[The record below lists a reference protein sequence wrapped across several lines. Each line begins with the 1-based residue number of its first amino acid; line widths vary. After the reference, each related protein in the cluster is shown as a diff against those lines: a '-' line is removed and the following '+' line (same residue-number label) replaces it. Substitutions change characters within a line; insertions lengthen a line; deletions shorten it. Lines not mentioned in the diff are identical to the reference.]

1 MKKRIISV
9 LLLCCMVL
17 GLLPTTTFANNGG
30 AKAIQLGTSG
40 ISGYDSTN
48 SSYDYIH
55 FGTWNNSTVKW
66 RVLDTKTNMANAQQ
80 GDGFFLLSDVLLGTG
95 EYGGVEFDYTTP
107 YTNDWKGSRG
117 KDWCNDF
124 YTRNFSTTEQKAVL
138 ATNKSDALYGMYY
151 DASDNILDGD
161 KVFFL
166 SAEEAENAAY
176 GFTDDNAR
184 IANYGDSA
192 GVWWLRSPRRLTSDF
207 AGTVNK
213 NGAVI
218 GEWVNQT
225 NAARPAFNL
234 KPDSVLIVSAAVG
247 GKGTAD
253 GMFKIPEYSGD
264 EWKLTL
270 LDDTRTFRV
279 TETTAAGK
287 PGGTV
292 TLNFSGPR
300 TGLNEYIS
308 AIIEGENGAA
318 YYGRIMKPTATDR
331 QLSFTLPHDLASGN
345 YKLHVFSEQ
354 CNGDYQTDYASQF
367 QTVALT
373 VEEAATEQFALTPGG
388 TYYFDLSSENIPGT
402 VNDDLPDKSMHYV
415 PFTYAGAVDA
425 YKLTSEMA
433 TTEEYAKKNKYLH
446 SLFVADYA
454 VTGAVNWNVLNG
466 ENLIFGKNYSFDGV
480 DYMLRAPSVGS
491 GSTGSGAL
499 ERGTPQSNEWDRIL
513 DKNDGYIKNWSVEYS
528 WGQDTSSTSPS
539 HRGIRGNGSAHNW
552 ASNDT
557 MHSMPSLRFRP
568 VLEVLDPDTLGT
580 DGLKAV
586 TLDLGGGKLGGSSDR
601 IQIIV
606 KNGKS
611 FTAPASDG
619 LTRPDGN
626 TGSYF
631 KWLGSDGELYE
642 PGDNVSADVTSLTAQ
657 FALIEQFRLA
667 PGGTYYFDLSAMGI
681 PGTVN
686 DALPDNTMHYV
697 PFTYVGIVEAYNL
710 KSAMETTEAYAKQNA
725 YVHSMFVADYAVTH
739 TISWKELYAKDLIFG
754 KGYVAG
760 GVDYMLRMPS
770 AGSGDTGSGNSK
782 RGTPQSNEWDRI
794 LDKNDGYIK
803 NWSGMSSWG
812 QDTPNIANGNRAL
825 RGHDS
830 IRNWGSSDST
840 ISSPDIGFRPVLEVL
855 NLGTLDAD
863 GLKAVTLDLG
873 GGKLGG
879 SSDRIQIIVK
889 NGESFTAPASDGLT
903 RPDGDTGSSFKWFG
917 SDGKLYEPGDNV
929 PADVTSLTAQFD
941 EQFTLM
947 TGGTY
952 WFDLSGMGIPGTVNG
967 SLPDT
972 TLHYVPFTYAG
983 TVDAYKL
990 ASAMAATEEYAQQNK
1005 YAHSLFVADYAV
1017 THTISWENL
1026 NTAGMIFGKN
1036 YAAGS
1041 VEYTLRAPSEGRS
1054 YRDSGESICGNPQS
1068 NEWDRILDKYDG
1080 YIKNWNGM
1088 SSWGQDTAHNYAQGR
1103 ATRGYSSARNWSF
1116 HESSDT
1122 KSHLGFRPVLE
1133 VLNPKTLGADGLK
1146 AITLDLGGG
1155 KLGGSSEDIQ
1165 IIVKNGESFT
1175 APASDGLTR
1184 PDGDTGSYFMWL
1196 GSDSK
1201 LYAPGSSVPANVNR
1215 LTAQFGLTEQF
1226 TLVPGGT
1233 YYFDLSV
1240 ENIPGTV
1247 KDNLPDKLM
1256 HYVPFTYTGTVDA
1269 YKLTSE
1275 MATTEEYAEE
1285 NKYLHSLFVADYAV
1299 TYAVSWNTLNDASL
1313 IFGKDYAGGGVS
1325 YTLRAPS
1332 VGSHDI
1338 GSGNSKRGT
1347 PQSNEWDRILD
1358 KNDGYIKNYGEEA
1371 SWGQDTPINSAQ
1383 DRAYRGY
1390 ASVRDWG
1397 YSDVAFTFDKN
1408 AFRPVLEVLNPDT
1421 LGSDGLKAVTL
1432 DLGGGK
1438 LGGSSEDIQIIV
1450 KNGESFTAPSN
1461 DGLTRPDINPGSY
1474 FMWSGSDGKLYAP
1487 GDNVP
1492 AEVTSLTAQFGL
1504 TEQFTLVPG
1513 GTYYF
1518 DLSGG
1523 NIPGRANGNLPD
1535 TTLHYVP
1542 FIYAGAVDAYKLT
1555 SAMETTEEYARQNQ
1569 YTHSLFVAY
1578 YDVTHLISWNNLN
1591 TAGMIFGKN
1600 YAASGVDYT
1609 LRAPSAGSSGIG
1621 YPESN
1626 EWDRILAKDNGY
1638 IKNWEKMSSW
1648 GQDIASTSASNR
1660 VFRGRNS
1667 AYIWRNGDADTSSK
1681 TVGFRPILEV
1691 LNPDTL
1697 GSDGLK
1703 AVTLDLGG
1711 GKLGNSSEDIQIIVK
1726 NGSEF
1731 TAPASD
1737 GLTSP
1742 DGNTGSSL
1750 MWRDSDGKFYAPG
1763 DSVPANV
1770 NRLKAQFDLKQ
1781 QFTLASGGTY
1791 YFDLSG
1797 MGIPGT
1803 INSSL
1808 PDTSLHYV
1816 PFTYAGTVDAYK
1828 LVSAMATTEEYA
1840 QQNKYPH
1847 SLFVADYA
1855 VTHTISWDNL
1865 NTAGLIFGKT
1875 YAADSVEYT
1884 LRAPSVG
1891 SDEIESGESERG
1903 TPQSNEWDKIL
1914 DKYDGYIK
1922 NWSWKYSLGQ
1932 DNLNDSEVFRALRG
1946 NFSVRFYSGTSATNS
1961 NDSTLGFRPVLEV
1974 LNPDT
1979 LGTDGLKAVTLD
1991 LGGGKLGGS
2000 QDTIQI
2006 IVKNG
2011 ESFTAPASDGLTR
2024 PDGNTDSY
2032 FKWRGSDGKLYAPG
2046 DNVPADVDKLTALFD
2061 DSGSH
2066 TVTITTDALPDGKVG
2081 VAYSQTLAADGT
2093 APITW
2098 SISGGALPDGLKLDE
2113 NTGGISGEPTAEGTA
2128 TFTVKAENSG
2138 GSDTKELSITITKDA
2153 PVEYTVTVTT
2163 EGNGTASAS
2172 HAKAVAG
2179 TEITL
2184 TATPDTGYRFRE
2196 WQVIDG
2202 GVTIKDDKFT
2212 MPDKSVEVKAV
2223 FEEDTPPM
2231 PTDPAKPGI
2240 SVTGTYTYKGS
2251 EHTAA
2256 VTGYDS
2262 TTMDISG
2269 NTGTDAGDY
2278 TISVT
2283 SRTGKWADG
2292 STEAV
2297 TAAWSISKAT
2307 QEAPNG
2313 LAGVAPTT
2321 EGGSDG
2327 RITGVDATMEYRMAG
2342 DGSYTA
2348 CGGTEIENLS
2358 AGNYFV
2364 RYAEDNNH
2372 FAGTDTEVTV
2382 GGGAPLADCTITF
2395 DGNGGSGSMEPITVK
2410 EGANYILPACGFTAP
2425 ADQEFR
2431 VWEIGGTEYK
2441 VGDSY
2446 TVNVDTGIKAL
2457 WENSVIPPT
2466 TYTVTISNDGNGS
2479 GTASPSA
2486 AVVGTEITLT
2496 ATPNTGYR
2504 FKEWEIISGG
2514 VTITNNKFTMPDGNV
2529 EVKAIFEKDAP
2540 PAPTEYTVTVTSGGN
2555 GTASAS
2561 HAKAVVG
2568 TEITLTATPNT
2579 GYRFKEWEIISGGVT
2594 ITNNKFTMPDGN
2606 VEVKAIFEKDA
2617 PPAPTEYTVTVTSG
2631 GNGTASASHAK
2642 AVVGT
2647 EITLTATPNTGYRFK
2662 EWEVISG
2669 GVVITNNKFTM
2680 PDGNVEI
2687 RAIFAMISQQTA
2699 PDPVNENTG
2708 IPSQPENSGTAS
2720 AAHTDSGTN
2729 NGAGTAP
2736 ASPFSATPGTEPA
2749 QGIKP
2754 GAENTRRTTPKD
2766 GILLREWQDIRDTT
2780 TITGDQP
2787 AADEEAEEGNNPFTD
2802 VSEDDWFYDD
2812 VMFVYENGLMEG
2824 ISSTQFGPY
2833 ETQTR
2838 GRMAEIL
2845 WSMDGSPAPKAKNS
2859 FADVED
2865 GARYADAIAWI
2876 AENDILSG
2884 YNKDS
2889 FGPGD
2894 PITWEQL
2901 AVMFYRYAQYKGYD
2915 ISIKGSQDEPKDMDS
2930 TMDDAGKAVLWA
2942 VSNGLI
2948 REEADVLSALQDPVS
2963 RAEIAAMLHRFIDK
2977 YKLVQGMTPNGQM
2990 GWIIPEEM
2998 NPSQTD
3004 RSSVPGWIGISLCA
3018 ALTGGF
3024 VLFMLWLRHRRRVM

>member
-9 LLLCCMVL
+9 LLLCCMAL
-17 GLLPTTTFANNGG
+17 GLLPTTAFANNGG

-66 RVLDTKTNMANAQQ
+66 RVLDTKTNMANARE
-80 GDGFFLLSDVLLGTG
+80 GDGFFLLSEALLGTG
-95 EYGGVEFDYTTP
+95 EFGGVEFDYTTP

-124 YTRNFSTTEQKAVL
+124 YSRSLSTTEQKAVL
-138 ATNKSDALYGMYY
+138 ATSKSDALYGMYY

-192 GVWWLRSPRRLTSDF
+192 GVWWLRSPRRLKPDS
-207 AGTVNK
+207 AGTVNE

-234 KPDSVLIVSAAVG
+234 KSDSVLLVSAAVG
-247 GKGTAD
+247 GKGAAD

-270 LDDTRTFRV
+270 LDDTRTFKV

-388 TYYFDLSSENIPGT
+388 TYYFDLSGENIPDT

-433 TTEEYAKKNKYLH
+433 TTEEYAQQNEYTH

-454 VTGAVNWNVLNG
+454 VTHTASWNTLN
-466 ENLIFGKNYSFDGV
+466 NASLIFGKGYAAGGV
-480 DYMLRAPSVGS
+480 DYTLRAPSEGS
-491 GSTGSGAL
+491 DKKGSDKIGL
-499 ERGTPQSNEWDRIL
+499 DRGTPQSNEWDRIL
-513 DKNDGYIKNWSVEYS
+513 DKNDGYIKNWKWMSS
-528 WGQDTSSTSPS
+528 WGQDTSRDIASQ
-539 HRGIRGNGSAHNW
+539 RALRGNSSNRRWHYGGAVGHSSAFG
-552 ASNDT
+552 
-557 MHSMPSLRFRP
+557 FRP
-568 VLEVLDPDTLGT
+568 VLEVLDPDTLGP

-586 TLDLGGGKLGGSSDR
+586 TLDLGGGKLGGSS
-601 IQIIV
+601 
-606 KNGKS
+606 
-611 FTAPASDG
+611 
-619 LTRPDGN
+619 
-626 TGSYF
+626 
-631 KWLGSDGELYE
+631 
-642 PGDNVSADVTSLTAQ
+642 
-657 FALIEQFRLA
+657 
-667 PGGTYYFDLSAMGI
+667 
-681 PGTVN
+681 
-686 DALPDNTMHYV
+686 
-697 PFTYVGIVEAYNL
+697 EA
-710 KSAMETTEAYAKQNA
+710 
-725 YVHSMFVADYAVTH
+725 
-739 TISWKELYAKDLIFG
+739 
-754 KGYVAG
+754 
-760 GVDYMLRMPS
+760 
-770 AGSGDTGSGNSK
+770 
-782 RGTPQSNEWDRI
+782 
-794 LDKNDGYIK
+794 
-803 NWSGMSSWG
+803 
-812 QDTPNIANGNRAL
+812 
-825 RGHDS
+825 
-830 IRNWGSSDST
+830 
-840 ISSPDIGFRPVLEVL
+840 
-855 NLGTLDAD
+855 
-863 GLKAVTLDLG
+863 
-873 GGKLGG
+873 
-879 SSDRIQIIVK
+879 IQIIVK
-889 NGESFTAPASDGLT
+889 NGESFTAPASDGLS
-903 RPDGDTGSSFKWFG
+903 RPDGDTGSSFMWLG
-917 SDGKLYEPGDNV
+917 SDGKRYAPGDNV
-929 PADVTSLTAQFD
+929 PADVTKLTAQFVLV
-941 EQFTLM
+941 EQFSLAP
-947 TGGTY
+947 GGVY
-952 WFDLSGMGIPGTVNG
+952 YFDLSGAGIPGTVNDALPDSTMHYVPFTYAGIVDAYKLTSEMATTEEYAQKNEYVHSLFVADYAVTHKASWNTLNNASLIFGKGYAAGGVDYTLRTPSVGSDGTGSGNSQRGTPQSNEWDRILDKNSGYIKNWSIIYSWGQDTASNTKEDRALRGYGSARSRGRTHTNTSHSAFGFRPVLEVLNPKTLGADGLKAVTLDIGGGKLGGSSEDIQIIVKNGGSFTAPASNGLTRPDGNTGSYFMWRGSDGKLYAPGSSVPAEVTRLTAQFGLTEQFTLAPGGPYYFDLSGAGIPGTANG
-967 SLPDT
+967 SLPDAS
-972 TLHYVPFTYAG
+972 LHYVPFTYAG

-990 ASAMAATEEYAQQNK
+990 ASAMAPTDEYAEKHK
-1005 YAHSLFVADYAV
+1005 YLHSLFVADFAV

-1026 NTAGMIFGKN
+1026 NAAGLIFGKN
-1036 YAAGS
+1036 YAAGG
-1041 VEYTLRAPSEGRS
+1041 VEYTLRAPSAGRS
-1054 YRDSGESICGNPQS
+1054 YAGSGESVRGN
-1068 NEWDRILDKYDG
+1068 
-1080 YIKNWNGM
+1080 
-1088 SSWGQDTAHNYAQGR
+1088 
-1103 ATRGYSSARNWSF
+1103 
-1116 HESSDT
+1116 
-1122 KSHLGFRPVLE
+1122 
-1133 VLNPKTLGADGLK
+1133 
-1146 AITLDLGGG
+1146 
-1155 KLGGSSEDIQ
+1155 
-1165 IIVKNGESFT
+1165 
-1175 APASDGLTR
+1175 
-1184 PDGDTGSYFMWL
+1184 
-1196 GSDSK
+1196 
-1201 LYAPGSSVPANVNR
+1201 
-1215 LTAQFGLTEQF
+1215 
-1226 TLVPGGT
+1226 
-1233 YYFDLSV
+1233 
-1240 ENIPGTV
+1240 
-1247 KDNLPDKLM
+1247 
-1256 HYVPFTYTGTVDA
+1256 
-1269 YKLTSE
+1269 
-1275 MATTEEYAEE
+1275 
-1285 NKYLHSLFVADYAV
+1285 
-1299 TYAVSWNTLNDASL
+1299 
-1313 IFGKDYAGGGVS
+1313 
-1325 YTLRAPS
+1325 
-1332 VGSHDI
+1332 
-1338 GSGNSKRGT
+1338 
-1347 PQSNEWDRILD
+1347 
-1358 KNDGYIKNYGEEA
+1358 
-1371 SWGQDTPINSAQ
+1371 
-1383 DRAYRGY
+1383 
-1390 ASVRDWG
+1390 
-1397 YSDVAFTFDKN
+1397 
-1408 AFRPVLEVLNPDT
+1408 
-1421 LGSDGLKAVTL
+1421 
-1432 DLGGGK
+1432 
-1438 LGGSSEDIQIIV
+1438 
-1450 KNGESFTAPSN
+1450 
-1461 DGLTRPDINPGSY
+1461 
-1474 FMWSGSDGKLYAP
+1474 
-1487 GDNVP
+1487 
-1492 AEVTSLTAQFGL
+1492 
-1504 TEQFTLVPG
+1504 
-1513 GTYYF
+1513 
-1518 DLSGG
+1518 
-1523 NIPGRANGNLPD
+1523 
-1535 TTLHYVP
+1535 
-1542 FIYAGAVDAYKLT
+1542 
-1555 SAMETTEEYARQNQ
+1555 
-1569 YTHSLFVAY
+1569 
-1578 YDVTHLISWNNLN
+1578 
-1591 TAGMIFGKN
+1591 
-1600 YAASGVDYT
+1600 
-1609 LRAPSAGSSGIG
+1609 
-1621 YPESN
+1621 
-1626 EWDRILAKDNGY
+1626 
-1638 IKNWEKMSSW
+1638 
-1648 GQDIASTSASNR
+1648 
-1660 VFRGRNS
+1660 
-1667 AYIWRNGDADTSSK
+1667 
-1681 TVGFRPILEV
+1681 
-1691 LNPDTL
+1691 
-1697 GSDGLK
+1697 
-1703 AVTLDLGG
+1703 
-1711 GKLGNSSEDIQIIVK
+1711 
-1726 NGSEF
+1726 
-1731 TAPASD
+1731 
-1737 GLTSP
+1737 
-1742 DGNTGSSL
+1742 
-1750 MWRDSDGKFYAPG
+1750 
-1763 DSVPANV
+1763 
-1770 NRLKAQFDLKQ
+1770 
-1781 QFTLASGGTY
+1781 
-1791 YFDLSG
+1791 
-1797 MGIPGT
+1797 
-1803 INSSL
+1803 
-1808 PDTSLHYV
+1808 
-1816 PFTYAGTVDAYK
+1816 
-1828 LVSAMATTEEYA
+1828 
-1840 QQNKYPH
+1840 
-1847 SLFVADYA
+1847 
-1855 VTHTISWDNL
+1855 
-1865 NTAGLIFGKT
+1865 
-1875 YAADSVEYT
+1875 
-1884 LRAPSVG
+1884 
-1891 SDEIESGESERG
+1891 
-1903 TPQSNEWDKIL
+1903 PQSNEWDKIL
-1914 DKYDGYIK
+1914 DKYDGYIR
-1922 NWSWKYSLGQ
+1922 NWSNIYSWGQ
-1932 DNLNDSEVFRALRG
+1932 DTAHNYALGRAGRGYNSARKWELNDA
-1946 NFSVRFYSGTSATNS
+1946 SGAKSY
-1961 NDSTLGFRPVLEV
+1961 LGFRPVLEV

-2000 QDTIQI
+2000 SETIQI

-2024 PDGNTDSY
+2024 PDGNTGSY
-2032 FKWRGSDGKLYAPG
+2032 FKWRGSNGKLYAPG

-2081 VAYSQTLAADGT
+2081 ETYSQTLAADGT

-2138 GSDTKELSITITKDA
+2138 GSDTKELFITITKDA

-2163 EGNGTASAS
+2163 EGSGTASAS
-2172 HAKAVAG
+2172 PAKAAAG

-2202 GVTIKDDKFT
+2202 GVTIQDDKFT

-2223 FEEDTPPM
+2223 FEEDTPIT

-2240 SVTGTYTYKGS
+2240 SVTGTYTYNGS
-2251 EHTAA
+2251 QHTAT

-2262 TTMDISG
+2262 ATMDISD

-2278 TISVT
+2278 TVRVT

-2297 TAAWSISKAT
+2297 TAAWSIRKAT
-2307 QEAPNG
+2307 QEAPAG

-2321 EGGSDG
+2321 EGGNDG
-2327 RITGVDATMEYRMAG
+2327 KITGVTDKMEYRMAG

-2395 DGNGGSGSMEPITVK
+2395 DGNGGSGSMEPVTVK
-2410 EGANYILPACGFTAP
+2410 EGANYVLPACGFTAP

-2446 TVNVDTGIKAL
+2446 TVNRDTGIKAL

-2486 AVVGTEITLT
+2486 AVVGMEITLT
-2496 ATPNTGYR
+2496 ATPDTGYR
-2504 FKEWEIISGG
+2504 FKEWEVISGG
-2514 VTITNNKFTMPDGNV
+2514 VVITNNKFTMPDVNV

-2555 GTASAS
+2555 GTAS
-2561 HAKAVVG
+2561 V
-2568 TEITLTATPNT
+2568 
-2579 GYRFKEWEIISGGVT
+2579 
-2594 ITNNKFTMPDGN
+2594 
-2606 VEVKAIFEKDA
+2606 
-2617 PPAPTEYTVTVTSG
+2617 
-2631 GNGTASASHAK
+2631 SHAK

-2669 GVVITNNKFTM
+2669 GVAITSNKFTM

-2708 IPSQPENSGTAS
+2708 IPSQPENSDTAS
-2720 AAHTDSGTN
+2720 ASHTDSGTN
-2729 NGAGTAP
+2729 NGTGTAP

-2749 QGIKP
+2749 PGIKP

-2766 GILLREWQDIRDTT
+2766 GIPLREWQDIRDTT
-2780 TITGDQP
+2780 TITDDQP

-2812 VMFVYENGLMEG
+2812 VIFVYENGLMEG
-2824 ISSTQFGPY
+2824 ISNTQFGPY

-2845 WSMDGSPAPKAKNS
+2845 WSMDGSPAPKVKNS

-2915 ISIKGSQDEPKDMDS
+2915 ISIKGSQEELKDMDS

-2990 GWIIPEEM
+2990 GWITPEEM

-3004 RSSVPGWIGISLCA
+3004 RSRVPGWIGISLCA

>member
-1 MKKRIISV
+1 MKKRILSILV
-9 LLLCCMVL
+9 ICCMVL
-17 GLLPTTTFANNGG
+17 GLLPTTAFADNDSVK
-30 AKAIQLGTSG
+30 KAIQLGTSG

-66 RVLDTKTNMANAQQ
+66 RVLDTKTNMPNAREE
-80 GDGFFLLSDVLLGTG
+80 DGFFLLSEALLGTG

-107 YTNDWKGSRG
+107 YFNDWKGSRAQ
-117 KDWCNDF
+117 DWCNDF
-124 YTRNFSTTEQKAVL
+124 YSRSLSITEQKAVL
-138 ATNKSDALYGMYY
+138 ATSKSDALYGMYY
-151 DASDNILDGD
+151 AASDNILDGD

-192 GVWWLRSPRRLTSDF
+192 YVWWLRSPRKMNPDS
-207 AGTVNK
+207 AGTVNEK
-213 NGAVI
+213 GTVI
-218 GEWVNQT
+218 GEWVGQT

-234 KPDSVLIVSAAVG
+234 KPDSVLLVSAAVG

-308 AIIEGENGAA
+308 AIIEGESGAT
-318 YYGRIMKPTATDR
+318 YYGRIMKPTAADR
-331 QLSFTLPHDLASGN
+331 QLSFTLPHDLACGN

-354 CNGDYQTDYASQF
+354 YNGDYQTDYASRF

-388 TYYFDLSSENIPGT
+388 TYYFDLSGENIPGT
-402 VNDDLPDKSMHYV
+402 INDDLPDKSMHYV
-415 PFTYAGAVDA
+415 PFTYAGAVNA
-425 YKLTSEMA
+425 YKLTSAMA
-433 TTEEYAKKNKYLH
+433 TTEEYAQQYKYDH
-446 SLFVADYA
+446 SLFIADHA
-454 VTGAVNWNVLNG
+454 VTHTVSWDDLNTKS
-466 ENLIFGKNYSFDGV
+466 LIFGKDYVAGGV
-480 DYMLRAPSVGS
+480 DYTLRAPSVGS
-491 GSTGSGAL
+491 DYTGSD
-499 ERGTPQSNEWDRIL
+499 ESQRGVPQSNEWDTML
-513 DKNDGYIKNWSVEYS
+513 NKNSGYIQNWNGMYS
-528 WGQDTSSTSPS
+528 WGQDTVSVDASDRAV
-539 HRGIRGNGSAHNW
+539 RGYISARFWNFSY
-552 ASNDT
+552 ASY
-557 MHSMPSLRFRP
+557 SYPIVGFRP
-568 VLEVLDPDTLGT
+568 VLEVPKPDTLGS
-580 DGLKAV
+580 DGLKVV
-586 TLDLGGGKLGGSSDR
+586 TLDLGGGKLGNSSED

-606 KNGKS
+606 KTGS
-611 FTAPASDG
+611 EFTAPASGG

-631 KWLGSDGELYE
+631 MWLGSNGKLYA
-642 PGDNVSADVTSLTAQ
+642 PGDNVPADVTKLTAQ
-657 FALIEQFRLA
+657 FALSEQFSLK

-686 DALPDNTMHYV
+686 TGNED
-697 PFTYVGIVEAYNL
+697 G
-710 KSAMETTEAYAKQNA
+710 
-725 YVHSMFVADYAVTH
+725 AV
-739 TISWKELYAKDLIFG
+739 
-754 KGYVAG
+754 
-760 GVDYMLRMPS
+760 
-770 AGSGDTGSGNSK
+770 
-782 RGTPQSNEWDRI
+782 
-794 LDKNDGYIK
+794 
-803 NWSGMSSWG
+803 
-812 QDTPNIANGNRAL
+812 
-825 RGHDS
+825 
-830 IRNWGSSDST
+830 
-840 ISSPDIGFRPVLEVL
+840 
-855 NLGTLDAD
+855 
-863 GLKAVTLDLG
+863 
-873 GGKLGG
+873 
-879 SSDRIQIIVK
+879 
-889 NGESFTAPASDGLT
+889 
-903 RPDGDTGSSFKWFG
+903 
-917 SDGKLYEPGDNV
+917 
-929 PADVTSLTAQFD
+929 
-941 EQFTLM
+941 
-947 TGGTY
+947 
-952 WFDLSGMGIPGTVNG
+952 

-972 TLHYVPFTYAG
+972 SLHYVPFTYAG
-983 TVDAYKL
+983 TIEAYKL
-990 ASAMAATEEYAQQNK
+990 TSAMVTTEEYAQQNK

-1017 THTISWENL
+1017 THTISWGGL
-1026 NTAGMIFGKN
+1026 NDEGLIFGKN
-1036 YAAGS
+1036 YASGG
-1041 VEYTLRAPSEGRS
+1041 VDYTLRAPSVGSNYTGSGNSERGVPQS
-1054 YRDSGESICGNPQS
+1054 NEWDTMLNKDSGYIQNWNEMYSWGQDTVSVDASLRAIRGYTSARYWSSTTATNSYPDVGFRPVLEVLNPDTLGPGGLKVVTLDLGGGKLGGSSEDIQIIVKNGESFTAPASDGLTRPAGDTGSSFMWLGSDGKLYEPGDNVSADVTRLTAQFDEQFTLTTGDTYWFDLSGVGIPGTANSSLPDTSLHYVPFTYAGTVDAYKLTSEMVTTEEYAQKNEYAHSLFVADYAVTHTVGWDNLDGASLIFGKGYAAGSVDYMLRAPSTGSDGTGSGNSRRGTPQS
-1068 NEWDRILDKYDG
+1068 NEWDRILDKDDG
-1080 YIKNWNGM
+1080 YIKNCGEVL
-1088 SSWGQDTAHNYAQGR
+1088 SWGQDTASFLSANR
-1103 ATRGYSSARNWSF
+1103 ARRGNNSARNWSDWNATW
-1116 HESSDT
+1116 SRPVI
-1122 KSHLGFRPVLE
+1122 GFRPVLE
-1133 VLNPKTLGADGLK
+1133 VLNPDTLGTDGLK
-1146 AITLDLGGG
+1146 AVTLDLGGG

-1184 PDGDTGSYFMWL
+1184 PDGDTGSSFMWL
-1196 GSDSK
+1196 GSDYK
-1201 LYAPGSSVPANVNR
+1201 LYPPGSSVPADVTR
-1215 LTAQFGLTEQF
+1215 LTAQFGRTEQF
-1226 TLVPGGT
+1226 TLAPGGT
-1233 YYFDLSV
+1233 YYFDLSG
-1240 ENIPGTV
+1240 ESIPGTV
-1247 KDNLPDKLM
+1247 NGSLPDTTL

-1269 YKLTSE
+1269 YKLASA
-1275 MATTEEYAEE
+1275 MATTEEYAEK
-1285 NKYLHSLFVADYAV
+1285 NKYLHSLFVADYSIK
-1299 TYAVSWNTLNDASL
+1299 YAVSWNTLNDGSL
-1313 IFGKDYAGGGVS
+1313 IFGRDYAADGVD

-1332 VGSHDI
+1332 M
-1338 GSGNSKRGT
+1338 GSGYTGSGASKRGT
-1347 PQSNEWDRILD
+1347 PQSNEWDRMLD
-1358 KNDGYIKNYGEEA
+1358 KDDGYIKNCGEVR
-1371 SWGQDTPINSAQ
+1371 SWGQDTTSDPGA
-1383 DRAYRGY
+1383 RVCRGY
-1390 ASVRDWG
+1390 TLVRGWG
-1397 YSDVAFTFDKN
+1397 YNDAYNSFEQYG
-1408 AFRPVLEVLNPDT
+1408 FRPVLEVLNPDT
-1421 LGSDGLKAVTL
+1421 LGTGGLKAVTL

-1474 FMWSGSDGKLYAP
+1474 FMWSGSDGKFYAP

-1555 SAMETTEEYARQNQ
+1555 SEMVTTEEYARQNE
-1569 YTHSLFVAY
+1569 YAHSLFVADY
-1578 YDVTHLISWNNLN
+1578 AVTHTVGWDNLN
-1591 TAGMIFGKN
+1591 DASLIFGKN
-1600 YAASGVDYT
+1600 YATGGVDYT
-1609 LRAPSAGSSGIG
+1609 LRAPSAGSSGTSSTG

-1626 EWDRILAKDNGY
+1626 EWDRILAKDYRY
-1638 IKNWEKMSSW
+1638 IKNWEEMSSW
-1648 GQDIASTSASNR
+1648 GQDIASTSASSR

-1667 AYIWRNGDADTSSK
+1667 AYIWRKDGADTSSK
-1681 TVGFRPILEV
+1681 TVGFRPVLEV

-1697 GSDGLK
+1697 GTDGLK

-1770 NRLKAQFDLKQ
+1770 NRLKAQFDIKE

-1828 LVSAMATTEEYA
+1828 LISAMATTEEYA

-1875 YAADSVEYT
+1875 YAADSMEYT

-1891 SDEIESGESERG
+1891 SDELESGESERG
-1903 TPQSNEWDKIL
+1903 TPQSNEWDRIL

-1922 NWSWKYSLGQ
+1922 NWSWKYSWGQ

-1946 NFSVRFYSGTSATNS
+1946 NFSVRFYGGTTATNS
-1961 NDSTLGFRPVLEV
+1961 DNSNLGFRPVLEV

-2000 QDTIQI
+2000 PDTIQI

-2046 DNVPADVDKLTALFD
+2046 DNVPADVDKLTAQFD

-2081 VAYSQTLAADGT
+2081 ETYSQTLAADGT
-2093 APITW
+2093 APVTW
-2098 SISGGALPDGLKLDE
+2098 SISSGALPDGLKLDE

-2128 TFTVKAENSG
+2128 TFTVKAENSA

-2153 PVEYTVTVTT
+2153 PAEYTVTVTT
-2163 EGNGTASAS
+2163 EGSGTASAS
-2172 HAKAVAG
+2172 PAKAVA
-2179 TEITL
+2179 
-2184 TATPDTGYRFRE
+2184 
-2196 WQVIDG
+2196 
-2202 GVTIKDDKFT
+2202 
-2212 MPDKSVEVKAV
+2212 
-2223 FEEDTPPM
+2223 
-2231 PTDPAKPGI
+2231 
-2240 SVTGTYTYKGS
+2240 
-2251 EHTAA
+2251 
-2256 VTGYDS
+2256 
-2262 TTMDISG
+2262 
-2269 NTGTDAGDY
+2269 
-2278 TISVT
+2278 
-2283 SRTGKWADG
+2283 
-2292 STEAV
+2292 
-2297 TAAWSISKAT
+2297 
-2307 QEAPNG
+2307 
-2313 LAGVAPTT
+2313 
-2321 EGGSDG
+2321 
-2327 RITGVDATMEYRMAG
+2327 
-2342 DGSYTA
+2342 
-2348 CGGTEIENLS
+2348 
-2358 AGNYFV
+2358 
-2364 RYAEDNNH
+2364 
-2372 FAGTDTEVTV
+2372 
-2382 GGGAPLADCTITF
+2382 
-2395 DGNGGSGSMEPITVK
+2395 
-2410 EGANYILPACGFTAP
+2410 
-2425 ADQEFR
+2425 
-2431 VWEIGGTEYK
+2431 
-2441 VGDSY
+2441 
-2446 TVNVDTGIKAL
+2446 
-2457 WENSVIPPT
+2457 
-2466 TYTVTISNDGNGS
+2466 
-2479 GTASPSA
+2479 
-2486 AVVGTEITLT
+2486 
-2496 ATPNTGYR
+2496 
-2504 FKEWEIISGG
+2504 
-2514 VTITNNKFTMPDGNV
+2514 
-2529 EVKAIFEKDAP
+2529 
-2540 PAPTEYTVTVTSGGN
+2540 
-2555 GTASAS
+2555 
-2561 HAKAVVG
+2561 
-2568 TEITLTATPNT
+2568 
-2579 GYRFKEWEIISGGVT
+2579 
-2594 ITNNKFTMPDGN
+2594 
-2606 VEVKAIFEKDA
+2606 
-2617 PPAPTEYTVTVTSG
+2617 
-2631 GNGTASASHAK
+2631 
-2642 AVVGT
+2642 GT

-2680 PDGNVEI
+2680 PDGNVEV

-2720 AAHTDSGTN
+2720 ASHTDSGTN
-2729 NGAGTAP
+2729 NGAGAAP

-2749 QGIKP
+2749 PGIKP

-2766 GILLREWQDIRDTT
+2766 SILLREWQDKRDTT

-2802 VSEDDWFYDD
+2802 VSKDDWFYDD

-2845 WSMDGSPAPKAKNS
+2845 WRMEGSPAPKAKNS

-2915 ISIKGSQDEPKDMDS
+2915 ISIKGSQDELKDMDS

-2990 GWIIPEEM
+2990 GWITPEEM

-3004 RSSVPGWIGISLCA
+3004 RSRVPGWIGISLCA

>member
-9 LLLCCMVL
+9 LLLCCMAL
-17 GLLPTTTFANNGG
+17 GLLPTTAFANNGG

-66 RVLDTKTNMANAQQ
+66 RVLDTKTNMANARE
-80 GDGFFLLSDVLLGTG
+80 GDGFFLLSEALLGTG
-95 EYGGVEFDYTTP
+95 EFGGVEFDYTTP
-107 YTNDWKGSRG
+107 YFNVWKGSRAQ
-117 KDWCNDF
+117 DWCNDF
-124 YTRNFSTTEQKAVL
+124 YSRSLSITEQKAVL
-138 ATNKSDALYGMYY
+138 ATSKSDALYGMYY

-192 GVWWLRSPRRLTSDF
+192 VGWWLRSPRRLKPDS
-207 AGTVNK
+207 AGTVNE

-218 GEWVNQT
+218 GEWVGQT

-234 KPDSVLIVSAAVG
+234 KSDSVLLVSAAVG
-247 GKGTAD
+247 GKGAAD

-270 LDDTRTFRV
+270 LDDTRTFKV

-388 TYYFDLSSENIPGT
+388 TYYFDLSGENIPGT

-433 TTEEYAKKNKYLH
+433 TTEEYAQQNEYTH

-454 VTGAVNWNVLNG
+454 VTHTASWNTLN
-466 ENLIFGKNYSFDGV
+466 NASLIFGKGYAAGGV

-491 GSTGSGAL
+491 DGTGSGNSR
-499 ERGTPQSNEWDRIL
+499 RGTPQSNEWDRIL
-513 DKNDGYIKNWSVEYS
+513 DKNDGYIKNWSRGYS
-528 WGQDTSSTSPS
+528 WGQDTSRASSS
-539 HRGIRGNGSAHNW
+539 HRGIRWNGSAHNW
-552 ASNDT
+552 ISADT
-557 MHSMPSLRFRP
+557 TYSVSDLRFHP
-568 VLEVLDPDTLGT
+568 VLEVLNPDTLGA

-586 TLDLGGGKLGGSSDR
+586 TLDLGGGKLGGSSDS

-606 KNGKS
+606 KNGES
-611 FTAPASDG
+611 FTAPVSDG

-631 KWLGSDGELYE
+631 MWLGSDGELYA
-642 PGDNVSADVTSLTAQ
+642 PGDNVSADVTRLTAQ

-710 KSAMETTEAYAKQNA
+710 KSAMETTEEYAQKNA

-760 GVDYMLRMPS
+760 GVDYTLRMPS

-812 QDTPNIANGNRAL
+812 QDTSNIANGNRAL

-830 IRNWGSSDST
+830 PRNWSSSDTT
-840 ISSPDIGFRPVLEVL
+840 ISIKDVGFRPVLEVL
-855 NLGTLDAD
+855 NFGTLDAY
-863 GLKAVTLDLG
+863 GLKAITLDLG
-873 GGKLGG
+873 GGKLGN
-879 SSDRIQIIVK
+879 SSEDIQIIVK

-903 RPDGDTGSSFKWFG
+903 RPDGDTGSSFMWLG

-929 PADVTSLTAQFD
+929 SADVTRLTAQFD
-941 EQFTLM
+941 EQFTLT
-947 TGGTY
+947 TGDTY
-952 WFDLSGMGIPGTVNG
+952 WFDLSGVGIPGTANDA
-967 SLPDT
+967 LPDKT
-972 TLHYVPFTYAG
+972 MHYVPFTYAG

-990 ASAMAATEEYAQQNK
+990 MSEMVTTEEYAQKNE

-1017 THTISWENL
+1017 THTVGWDNL
-1026 NTAGMIFGKN
+1026 DGASLIFGKG

-1041 VEYTLRAPSEGRS
+1041 VDYMLRAPSTGS
-1054 YRDSGESICGNPQS
+1054 DGTGSGNSRRGTPQS
-1068 NEWDRILDKYDG
+1068 NEWDRILDKDDG
-1080 YIKNWNGM
+1080 YIKNCGEVL
-1088 SSWGQDTAHNYAQGR
+1088 SWGQDTASSLSANR
-1103 ATRGYSSARNWSF
+1103 ARRGYNSARNWSDWNATW
-1116 HESSDT
+1116 SRPVI
-1122 KSHLGFRPVLE
+1122 GFRPVLE
-1133 VLNPKTLGADGLK
+1133 VLNPDTLGTDGLK

-1184 PDGDTGSYFMWL
+1184 PDGNTGSYFMWR
-1196 GSDSK
+1196 GSDS
-1201 LYAPGSSVPANVNR
+1201 
-1215 LTAQFGLTEQF
+1215 
-1226 TLVPGGT
+1226 
-1233 YYFDLSV
+1233 
-1240 ENIPGTV
+1240 
-1247 KDNLPDKLM
+1247 
-1256 HYVPFTYTGTVDA
+1256 
-1269 YKLTSE
+1269 
-1275 MATTEEYAEE
+1275 
-1285 NKYLHSLFVADYAV
+1285 
-1299 TYAVSWNTLNDASL
+1299 
-1313 IFGKDYAGGGVS
+1313 
-1325 YTLRAPS
+1325 
-1332 VGSHDI
+1332 
-1338 GSGNSKRGT
+1338 
-1347 PQSNEWDRILD
+1347 
-1358 KNDGYIKNYGEEA
+1358 
-1371 SWGQDTPINSAQ
+1371 
-1383 DRAYRGY
+1383 
-1390 ASVRDWG
+1390 
-1397 YSDVAFTFDKN
+1397 
-1408 AFRPVLEVLNPDT
+1408 
-1421 LGSDGLKAVTL
+1421 
-1432 DLGGGK
+1432 
-1438 LGGSSEDIQIIV
+1438 
-1450 KNGESFTAPSN
+1450 
-1461 DGLTRPDINPGSY
+1461 
-1474 FMWSGSDGKLYAP
+1474 
-1487 GDNVP
+1487 
-1492 AEVTSLTAQFGL
+1492 
-1504 TEQFTLVPG
+1504 
-1513 GTYYF
+1513 
-1518 DLSGG
+1518 
-1523 NIPGRANGNLPD
+1523 
-1535 TTLHYVP
+1535 
-1542 FIYAGAVDAYKLT
+1542 
-1555 SAMETTEEYARQNQ
+1555 
-1569 YTHSLFVAY
+1569 
-1578 YDVTHLISWNNLN
+1578 
-1591 TAGMIFGKN
+1591 
-1600 YAASGVDYT
+1600 
-1609 LRAPSAGSSGIG
+1609 
-1621 YPESN
+1621 
-1626 EWDRILAKDNGY
+1626 
-1638 IKNWEKMSSW
+1638 
-1648 GQDIASTSASNR
+1648 
-1660 VFRGRNS
+1660 
-1667 AYIWRNGDADTSSK
+1667 
-1681 TVGFRPILEV
+1681 
-1691 LNPDTL
+1691 
-1697 GSDGLK
+1697 
-1703 AVTLDLGG
+1703 
-1711 GKLGNSSEDIQIIVK
+1711 
-1726 NGSEF
+1726 
-1731 TAPASD
+1731 
-1737 GLTSP
+1737 
-1742 DGNTGSSL
+1742 
-1750 MWRDSDGKFYAPG
+1750 
-1763 DSVPANV
+1763 
-1770 NRLKAQFDLKQ
+1770 
-1781 QFTLASGGTY
+1781 
-1791 YFDLSG
+1791 
-1797 MGIPGT
+1797 
-1803 INSSL
+1803 
-1808 PDTSLHYV
+1808 
-1816 PFTYAGTVDAYK
+1816 
-1828 LVSAMATTEEYA
+1828 
-1840 QQNKYPH
+1840 
-1847 SLFVADYA
+1847 
-1855 VTHTISWDNL
+1855 
-1865 NTAGLIFGKT
+1865 
-1875 YAADSVEYT
+1875 
-1884 LRAPSVG
+1884 
-1891 SDEIESGESERG
+1891 
-1903 TPQSNEWDKIL
+1903 
-1914 DKYDGYIK
+1914 
-1922 NWSWKYSLGQ
+1922 
-1932 DNLNDSEVFRALRG
+1932 
-1946 NFSVRFYSGTSATNS
+1946 
-1961 NDSTLGFRPVLEV
+1961 
-1974 LNPDT
+1974 
-1979 LGTDGLKAVTLD
+1979 
-1991 LGGGKLGGS
+1991 
-2000 QDTIQI
+2000 
-2006 IVKNG
+2006 
-2011 ESFTAPASDGLTR
+2011 
-2024 PDGNTDSY
+2024 
-2032 FKWRGSDGKLYAPG
+2032 KLYAPG

-2081 VAYSQTLAADGT
+2081 ETYSQTLAADGT

-2153 PVEYTVTVTT
+2153 PAEYTVTVTT
-2163 EGNGTASAS
+2163 EGSGTASAS

-2184 TATPDTGYRFRE
+2184 TAMPDTGYRFRE
-2196 WQVIDG
+2196 WQVESPAGLVITSDR
-2202 GVTIKDDKFT
+2202 FF
-2212 MPDKSVEVKAV
+2212 MPDGNVEVKAV
-2223 FEEDTPPM
+2223 FEEDTPTT

-2240 SVTGTYTYKGS
+2240 SVTGTYTYNGS

-2262 TTMDISG
+2262 ATMDISG

-2278 TISVT
+2278 TVSVT
-2283 SRTGKWADG
+2283 SRTGRWADG

-2297 TAAWSISKAT
+2297 TAVWSISKAT

-2327 RITGVDATMEYRMAG
+2327 KITGVTDKMEYRMAG

-2364 RYAEDNNH
+2364 RYGEDQNH
-2372 FAGTDTEVTV
+2372 FASPDGEVTV
-2382 GGGAPLADCTITF
+2382 GDGTPLADCAITF
-2395 DGNGGSGSMEPITVK
+2395 NAGGGSGSMESKTVK
-2410 EGANYILPACGFTAP
+2410 EGTNYILPACGFAAP
-2425 ADQEFR
+2425 TDQEFKA
-2431 VWEIGGTEYK
+2431 WEIGGTEYK

-2446 TVNVDTGIKAL
+2446 TVNGDTEIKAL
-2457 WENSVIPPT
+2457 WKDSVIPPT
-2466 TYTVTISNDGNGS
+2466 TYTITISNDGNGS

-2568 TEITLTATPNT
+2568 TEITLTVTP
-2579 GYRFKEWEIISGGVT
+2579 
-2594 ITNNKFTMPDGN
+2594 D
-2606 VEVKAIFEKDA
+2606 
-2617 PPAPTEYTVTVTSG
+2617 
-2631 GNGTASASHAK
+2631 
-2642 AVVGT
+2642 
-2647 EITLTATPNTGYRFK
+2647 TGYRFK

-2680 PDGNVEI
+2680 PDGNVEV

-2720 AAHTDSGTN
+2720 SANTDSGTN
-2729 NGAGTAP
+2729 NGAGAAP
-2736 ASPFSATPGTEPA
+2736 ASPFSTTPGTESA

-2802 VSEDDWFYDD
+2802 VSKDDWFYDD

-2915 ISIKGSQDEPKDMDS
+2915 ISIKGSQDELKDMNS

-2948 REEADVLSALQDPVS
+2948 REESDVLSALQDPVS

-2990 GWIIPEEM
+2990 GFIAPEEM
-2998 NPSQTD
+2998 NPPQTD
-3004 RSSVPGWIGISLCA
+3004 RSRVPGWIGISLCA

-3024 VLFMLWLRHRRRVM
+3024 VLFMLWLRRRRRVM